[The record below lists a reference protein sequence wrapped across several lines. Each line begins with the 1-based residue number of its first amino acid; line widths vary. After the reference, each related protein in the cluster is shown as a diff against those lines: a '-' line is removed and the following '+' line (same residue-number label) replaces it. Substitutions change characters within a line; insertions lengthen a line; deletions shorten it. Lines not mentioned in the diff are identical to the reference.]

1 MIGKVLVCV
10 IAVAGA
16 AALTLITLIA
26 LVRGTIIAVSISN
39 LPLRILAVA
48 ADILLGTV
56 LLLGCIYLAT
66 RLAVRILGVEHADF
80 PPSPEDTHQTE
91 PSSKNWWHTR

>member
-16 AALTLITLIA
+16 AALTLVTLIA

-48 ADILLGTV
+48 ADVLLGTV

-66 RLAVRILGVEHADF
+66 RLAVRILGVGHADF
-80 PPSPEDTHQTE
+80 PPLPEDRHQTE
-91 PSSKNWWHTR
+91 PPSKN

>member
-16 AALTLITLIA
+16 ATLTLVAMIA

-39 LPLRILAVA
+39 LPLHILAVA
-48 ADILLGTV
+48 TDVLLGTV

-66 RLAVRILGVEHADF
+66 HLAVRILGVGHADF
-80 PPSPEDTHQTE
+80 PPLPEDTHQTE
-91 PSSKNWWHTR
+91 PSSKNY